1 MFYCF
6 SCNIFTS
13 SIQSEN
19 STIPLRRNSP
29 PNGVSQ
35 EHPAPVPMAMPHL
48 PITAT
53 TKVADSAVM
62 KSPESPGSPMQAMP
76 STITDSLTNSQAV
89 SGDNQPQLESPV
101 NAGMT
106 PSQLHRVR
114 LQTTLSAIS
123 T

>member
-1 MFYCF
+1 M
-6 SCNIFTS
+6 
-13 SIQSEN
+13 
-19 STIPLRRNSP
+19 PLRRNSP

-35 EHPAPVPMAMPHL
+35 EHSAPVPMAMPHL

-76 STITDSLTNSQAV
+76 SAITDSLTNSQVV
-89 SGDNQPQLESPV
+89 SSDNQPQLESPV

-114 LQTTLSAIS
+114 LQMTLSAVI